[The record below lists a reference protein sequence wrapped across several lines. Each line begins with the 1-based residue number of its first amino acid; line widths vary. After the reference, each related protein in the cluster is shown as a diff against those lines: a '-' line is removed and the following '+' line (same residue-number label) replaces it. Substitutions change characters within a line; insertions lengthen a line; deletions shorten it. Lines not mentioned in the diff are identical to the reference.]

1 MKVSKHVTITSKN
14 QVTIPADFV
23 KSLKLHQDRTMHAT
37 IKDGSVILT
46 PTRDLSDDMERFWIK
61 RNPKAKLN
69 NNQLQQAPRQAAVK
83 RLTNDSNR

>member
-1 MKVSKHVTITSKN
+1 MKASKHVTITSKN

-23 KSLKLHQDRTMHAT
+23 KSLKLHQDRTMQAT
-37 IKDGSVILT
+37 IKDGSVVLT

-69 NNQLQQAPRQAAVK
+69 NDQLKQASRQSAVR
-83 RLTNDSNR
+83 RLTSDTAR

>member
-1 MKVSKHVTITSKN
+1 
-14 QVTIPADFV
+14 
-23 KSLKLHQDRTMHAT
+23 
-37 IKDGSVILT
+37 
-46 PTRDLSDDMERFWIK
+46 MERFWIK